1 MTEALERY
9 ARSVYATE
17 GDRERLLF
25 TYDRTSVRR
34 YEREKT
40 DGTMLRYMKAV
51 APLYP
56 MGRWPELTERE
67 GRKRMPSVGDLR
79 VATDLLRLRY
89 GSEAKRI
96 TDAYGRW
103 KQQRID
109 YMFEPIRE
117 KIAEEERIS
126 KETLLREEQQQQQHA
141 WQSPPPLIEDMW
153 GPEEEQDPD
162 VEPDDTPPRANQ
174 YDEDNEAEWDLHCY
188 ETDEETK
195 HELER
200 KLWDMDAELTRTLF
214 SPTLP
219 NVIDVDAEEDEDCI
233 QLAQHP
239 ISTSTLLQK
248 RTEARMRKSA
258 DSESNNE
265 NAKSSNQSGCAAS
278 RYVTTSNERECE
290 NERAWGEWLEAY
302 EQVRRARRALA
313 TARQREYRASQR
325 LDRCQQRREDYSS
338 QYARRIEWQTA
349 KKAELLRERLSVASR
364 IEADDEE
371 AETKVEAKA
380 EVKPIVDTGTKRG
393 IEADTKKT
401 NSKSSSGRKRKL
413 NAYERIIEKKRD
425 GKKGVQYV

>member
-56 MGRWPELTERE
+56 MGRWPELSERD
-67 GRKRMPSVGDLR
+67 GRKRMPSVGDLQ

-117 KIAEEERIS
+117 KIAEDERIS
-126 KETLLREEQQQQQHA
+126 KETLLCEEHKQHA

-153 GPEEEQDPD
+153 GPEEPDPD
-162 VEPDDTPPRANQ
+162 VEPEDTPPRANQ
-174 YDEDNEAEWDLHCY
+174 YDEDDEAEWDLHCY
-188 ETDEETK
+188 ETDDETK
-195 HELER
+195 QELER

-219 NVIDVDAEEDEDCI
+219 NVIDVDAEEDEESI
-233 QLAQHP
+233 QLAQNP
-239 ISTSTLLQK
+239 VSTSALMQK
-248 RTEARMRKSA
+248 RREARMRKTA
-258 DSESNNE
+258 DSENFS
-265 NAKSSNQSGCAAS
+265 KSSNQSGCAAS
-278 RYVTTSNERECE
+278 IYVTTSSERECE

-313 TARQREYRASQR
+313 TARQREYRASIR

-371 AETKVEAKA
+371 ADTKVEEKA
-380 EVKPIVDTGTKRG
+380 EAKPIVG
-393 IEADTKKT
+393 ISTTRAVEADSKKT
-401 NSKSSSGRKRKL
+401 NSKSCNGRKRKL

-425 GKKGVQYV
+425 GKKGVHYV

>member
-56 MGRWPELTERE
+56 MGKWPELSERG
-67 GRKRMPSVGDLR
+67 GRKRMPSVGDLQ

-117 KIAEEERIS
+117 KIADDERIS
-126 KETLLREEQQQQQHA
+126 KETLLCEEEQQHA

-153 GPEEEQDPD
+153 GPDEPDPD
-162 VEPDDTPPRANQ
+162 VEPDDTPPRANRF
-174 YDEDNEAEWDLHCY
+174 DEDDEAEWDLHCY

-195 HELER
+195 QELER

-219 NVIDVDAEEDEDCI
+219 NVIDVDAEEDEDSI
-233 QLAQHP
+233 QLAQNP
-239 ISTSTLLQK
+239 VSSSALMQK
-248 RTEARMRKSA
+248 RGKARMRKTA
-258 DSESNNE
+258 DSEND
-265 NAKSSNQSGCAAS
+265 AKSSNQSGRAAS
-278 RYVTTSNERECE
+278 IYVTTSSERECE

-313 TARQREYRASQR
+313 TARQREYRASIR

-371 AETKVEAKA
+371 ADVKVEDKA
-380 EVKPIVDTGTKRG
+380 EAKPIVDKSTKSG
-393 IEADTKKT
+393 VEAETKKT
-401 NSKSSSGRKRKL
+401 NSKICRGRKRKL

-425 GKKGVQYV
+425 GKKGVHYV

>member
-56 MGRWPELTERE
+56 MGKWPELSERDG

-117 KIAEEERIS
+117 KKIAEKERIS
-126 KETLLREEQQQQQHA
+126 KETLLCEEYKQHA

-153 GPEEEQDPD
+153 GPDEQDPD

-174 YDEDNEAEWDLHCY
+174 YDDDNEAEWDLHCY

-233 QLAQHP
+233 QLAQNP
-239 ISTSTLLQK
+239 VSTSTLMQK
-248 RTEARMRKSA
+248 RGKAKVSKSA
-258 DSESNNE
+258 DSESKSE
-265 NAKSSNQSGCAAS
+265 HATSSNQSGCAAS
-278 RYVTTSNERECE
+278 IYVTTSNERECE

-313 TARQREYRASQR
+313 TARQREYRASLR

-338 QYARRIEWQTA
+338 QYARRIEWQAA

-371 AETKVEAKA
+371 EAETKVEAKA
-380 EVKPIVDTGTKRG
+380 EAKPIVDASTKRG
-393 IEADTKKT
+393 VVADTKKT
-401 NSKSSSGRKRKL
+401 NSKRSSGRKRKL

-425 GKKGVQYV
+425 GKKGVKYV